1 MGKYSDMAAERA
13 KARPAEEA
21 AAKARR
27 AESRAAYES
36 SGAAKQLRRA
46 AAASSMPK
54 PATAPTASP
63 GSLSGDAK
71 AALEADL
78 GITQPRPFDR
88 AVQGRSFGL
97 RK

>member
-36 SGAAKQLRRA
+36 SGAAKQIARQRSAPSATA
-46 AAASSMPK
+46 A
-54 PATAPTASP
+54 PATSP